1 MGKHEQGHESQSNV
15 SCRKNDVA
23 AQSREIRTLKFTQD
37 KNSQAVLSQA

>member
-1 MGKHEQGHESQSNV
+1 MGKHEQGHEFQSNV

-37 KNSQAVLSQA
+37 KSSQAMLSQA